1 MRPEGMI
8 SRLSVDVGSAQAA
21 GQLADSS
28 SSSGGGGGGGLAE
41 PYTTMYMQTAAAAA
55 GRDSLPVTPLAG
67 HTICPPPEQP
77 VPEVPVRVVF
87 FEVDGVCHPAGTC
100 KNQKKKQQQKDSFD
114 QENTISCCQDT
125 LGTKHET

>member
-1 MRPEGMI
+1 MRPEGI
-8 SRLSVDVGSAQAA
+8 SRLSVDVGAAQAA

-28 SSSGGGGGGGLAE
+28 SSSSSGGGGGGLAE

-87 FEVDGVCHPAGTC
+87 FEVDGVCHSAGTC
-100 KNQKKKQQQKDSFD
+100 KNQKKKKKKKKKKDSFFCVV
-114 QENTISCCQDT
+114 SY
-125 LGTKHET
+125 HE